1 MKKRLNT
8 TNANT
13 TITSCKR
20 YIYEEKGNVSNE
32 MKWALIELVTMAYEI
47 KGVDRPRA
55 CAVSF
60 VSATIRNA
68 QYR

>member
-8 TNANT
+8 TNAST

-20 YIYEEKGNVSNE
+20 YIYEEKGNISNE
-32 MKWALIELVTMAYEI
+32 MKWALIELITVAYEI

-60 VSATIRNA
+60 VSGTIQNA
-68 QYR
+68 QRR

>member
-1 MKKRLNT
+1 MKTQLNT
-8 TNANT
+8 TTANT

-32 MKWALIELVTMAYEI
+32 MKQALIELVTMAYEI
-47 KGVDRPRA
+47 KGLNRPRA

-60 VSATIRNA
+60 VSGTIQNA
-68 QYR
+68 QRR